1 MSESS
6 EEFAKSLQEMIE
18 SRRDEAEQLKRAYE
32 EELRVRH
39 GITAKLDEHGKID
52 ADSRTVLELGAKR
65 RGRIEK
71 DINDQLEKIL
81 GKEQALQNRKQVLYE
96 KELEKYD
103 YFIDGHN
110 NLTKILS
117 KQNLDLDNE
126 QKKVIE
132 RLRKDGVSEEKAKA
146 KKAEVQKAQDE
157 FGSNLAKG
165 LGDLT
170 KGLGSFAMGLANG
183 NTNFTS
189 LNPLIDIVA
198 NSLASL
204 AKAIPF
210 VGEAIAGAT
219 KAAAEGAKFVLELM
233 DKNLKAFQE
242 LANAGALTA
251 EGMEGVSRQFLE
263 SGMSLEGFKKAIRE
277 NAGDLAQW
285 GKTVGGGADKFTK
298 AVGMLTK
305 GDGPLAEAGLELR
318 KLGMTADDIGTASAG
333 FLQQEI
339 KLGRARNM
347 DAEQL
352 AKGTAKYAN
361 ELDALQKITGLS
373 KEDLIKQRNEMLSDS
388 RFAASMDM
396 LREENE
402 TGAEAMMSF
411 ASIIKDPTLKRG
423 FMDLASGAVNTEAAK
438 LAYVQMGTTVT
449 DVIDTLKNS
458 KPENF
463 AKQFGVAQDILRDGA
478 KDYSKNF
485 REAAAIMPDPKKLG
499 NWSVLNEIAKS
510 QNVSMEES
518 IEIQK
523 KQKAASGGLTEDTV
537 TAQQNMERM
546 GQEVFKMG
554 TLAMPLASRAV
565 NAFTKSMVDLMKH
578 INKILGK
585 DPTDGG
591 LSNSIE
597 DSNALQKQ
605 QDVMDDNIIAQ
616 KELKDAILLLKK
628 AQTDPNKTD
637 KDKTEL
643 QKAVDIA
650 KTKANKTQL
659 AEEEA
664 NKQSQITAAKKM
676 EKHLA
681 MRNEFTALNAER
693 RAKGQEAYV
702 DIEQAKAGG
711 HKFKAES
718 KDAVPSVPAKSV
730 PASAPSEAVPSVP
743 AKSVPASAPSEA
755 VPSVP
760 APVKPAAAQPSTA
773 SAPVDVAKIDAEI
786 ARFTKGNDM
795 SLQANNDYVAKLQ
808 SKKAAAAAAPPTPG
822 PGVNVASNSR
832 GLPATQS
839 ADDVM
844 KLIRFQGDSLGTKK
858 HFDALDSDVKQKFI
872 DMIAEYGK
880 PVQINAAM
888 RSEQEQQV
896 LYDKWIANGKI
907 GNPVAKPGK
916 SNHNFGRALDLNS
929 NQVSALSGNGLLN
942 KYGFNTIP
950 NDPPHIEMASSGGVF
965 SGPESG
971 YPVMLHGNKETVVTK
986 PQFDE
991 MANVVKKESVTT
1003 AINNLGSTT
1012 TSAPAETP
1020 SIILQELLVLMEDKF
1035 DEMISQL
1042 STSNTISDKLLR
1054 NAMV

>member
-1 MSESS
+1 MADES
-6 EEFAKSLQEMIE
+6 EEL
-18 SRRDEAEQLKRAYE
+18 RRIREALGMQADAVEEEHRARQ

-71 DINDQLEKIL
+71 DINDQLEKIM

-157 FGSNLAKG
+157 FSSNLAKG

-347 DAEQL
+347 TEEQL

-499 NWSVLNEIAKS
+499 NWSVLNEIAKN

-718 KDAVPSVPAKSV
+718 KDAVPAPAKSV
-730 PASAPSEAVPSVP
+730 PASAPSEA
-743 AKSVPASAPSEA
+743 A
-755 VPSVP
+755 P

-773 SAPVDVAKIDAEI
+773 SAP
-786 ARFTKGNDM
+786 
-795 SLQANNDYVAKLQ
+795 
-808 SKKAAAAAAPPTPG
+808 AAAAPAAAAPRSVAPYNAARDSQMASAPPTPG
-822 PGVNVASNSR
+822 PGVNVASTSR

-888 RSEQEQQV
+888 RSEQEQQI

-950 NDPPHIEMASSGGVF
+950 NDPPHIEMARSGGVF

-971 YPVMLHGNKETVVTK
+971 YPVMLHGNQETVVTK

-1012 TSAPAETP
+1012 TSDSAETP

>member
-1 MSESS
+1 
-6 EEFAKSLQEMIE
+6 
-18 SRRDEAEQLKRAYE
+18 
-32 EELRVRH
+32 
-39 GITAKLDEHGKID
+39 
-52 ADSRTVLELGAKR
+52 
-65 RGRIEK
+65 
-71 DINDQLEKIL
+71 
-81 GKEQALQNRKQVLYE
+81 
-96 KELEKYD
+96 
-103 YFIDGHN
+103 
-110 NLTKILS
+110 
-117 KQNLDLDNE
+117 
-126 QKKVIE
+126 
-132 RLRKDGVSEEKAKA
+132 
-146 KKAEVQKAQDE
+146 
-157 FGSNLAKG
+157 
-165 LGDLT
+165 
-170 KGLGSFAMGLANG
+170 
-183 NTNFTS
+183 
-189 LNPLIDIVA
+189 
-198 NSLASL
+198 
-204 AKAIPF
+204 
-210 VGEAIAGAT
+210 
-219 KAAAEGAKFVLELM
+219 
-233 DKNLKAFQE
+233 
-242 LANAGALTA
+242 
-251 EGMEGVSRQFLE
+251 
-263 SGMSLEGFKKAIRE
+263 
-277 NAGDLAQW
+277 
-285 GKTVGGGADKFTK
+285 
-298 AVGMLTK
+298 
-305 GDGPLAEAGLELR
+305 
-318 KLGMTADDIGTASAG
+318 
-333 FLQQEI
+333 
-339 KLGRARNM
+339 
-347 DAEQL
+347 
-352 AKGTAKYAN
+352 
-361 ELDALQKITGLS
+361 
-373 KEDLIKQRNEMLSDS
+373 
-388 RFAASMDM
+388 
-396 LREENE
+396 
-402 TGAEAMMSF
+402 
-411 ASIIKDPTLKRG
+411 
-423 FMDLASGAVNTEAAK
+423 
-438 LAYVQMGTTVT
+438 
-449 DVIDTLKNS
+449 
-458 KPENF
+458 
-463 AKQFGVAQDILRDGA
+463 
-478 KDYSKNF
+478 
-485 REAAAIMPDPKKLG
+485 
-499 NWSVLNEIAKS
+499 
-510 QNVSMEES
+510 MEES

-718 KDAVPSVPAKSV
+718 KDAVPAPAKSV
-730 PASAPSEAVPSVP
+730 PASAPSEAAPAP

-755 VPSVP
+755 APAPAKSVPASAPSEAAP

-773 SAPVDVAKIDAEI
+773 SAPIDVAKIDAEI

-832 GLPATQS
+832 GLTATQS